1 MIHTV
6 FTFTMAVDPARA
18 DELRTVLDA
27 IRHDRPD
34 VRLDFRE
41 LPMVHFASI
50 FLFPPDPRGEA
61 YPCSVPR
68 SEKKRRLVPYLVF
81 ESNID
86 GRIAPYVD
94 ALLAKFPGAV
104 AAMLRC
110 CADGLQNGDAVALRR
125 YLLAHVVKPGAYH
138 VGTPWRDVQRIEQEA
153 RLRDAIEI
161 AADEVVRTIAKPID
175 PVAAHTEI
183 RKRIGANDEF
193 RWASRPAPE
202 PTLRDKIR
210 PWLPLVPQLPMFVVN
225 ALLTILMLP
234 YLRIRERFDCEW
246 KGDVDPKLQEAL
258 GAREDFD
265 TQNHMANMSDLKPGF
280 ARRTSAKAMLML
292 ASINARLSTKGKLA
306 GIPSIH
312 FAHWALLDGGRR
324 LMFCS
329 NFDGSWENYLDDF
342 IDKASKGLTG
352 LWGGTIGFPHARW
365 LILGGATNGSR
376 FKAIARNKQVPPS
389 VWYNAYRE
397 LTVDAI
403 DNNSAIRRDLFATL
417 DADAARAWL
426 RRL

>member
-1 MIHTV
+1 
-6 FTFTMAVDPARA
+6 
-18 DELRTVLDA
+18 
-27 IRHDRPD
+27 
-34 VRLDFRE
+34 
-41 LPMVHFASI
+41 
-50 FLFPPDPRGEA
+50 
-61 YPCSVPR
+61 
-68 SEKKRRLVPYLVF
+68 
-81 ESNID
+81 
-86 GRIAPYVD
+86 
-94 ALLAKFPGAV
+94 
-104 AAMLRC
+104 MLRC
-110 CADGLQNGDAVALRR
+110 CAEGPQNGDAAALRR

-246 KGDVDPKLQEAL
+246 RGDVDPKLQEAL

-352 LWGGTIGFPHARW
+352 LWGGTIGFPRARW